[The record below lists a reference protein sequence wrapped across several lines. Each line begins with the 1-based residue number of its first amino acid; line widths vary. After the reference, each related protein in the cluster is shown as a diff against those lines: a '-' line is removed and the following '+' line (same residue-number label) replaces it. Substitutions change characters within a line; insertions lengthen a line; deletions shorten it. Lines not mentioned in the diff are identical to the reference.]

1 MLLGARRAANH
12 SITITYINYCTADR
26 CYHHKSQFA
35 RLERLAELE
44 EERAA
49 MMQRI
54 DAEFEKKMRAM
65 RGELMDIVDQDYR
78 KRRETLNADAK
89 ARRNT
94 KV

>member
-1 MLLGARRAANH
+1 LTAQVADISTAAANCYQH
-12 SITITYINYCTADR
+12 HCYYCYFCNYYTL
-26 CYHHKSQFA
+26 QFA

>member
-1 MLLGARRAANH
+1 
-12 SITITYINYCTADR
+12 
-26 CYHHKSQFA
+26 
-35 RLERLAELE
+35 
-44 EERAA
+44 